1 MSNEDVLNLRCWR
14 PLLRWTFV
22 FVLGALTLG
31 FTPSSVSAE
40 EAEQPHLS
48 AEEGEQPRYSGRF
61 ELTDSGA
68 AEAERDR
75 SVKEVAQV
83 FPALF
88 RKMAIGKMRKA
99 ANIVSFVEFSWGDA
113 SVVIRSDE
121 SAGWKT
127 GLDKKEEEFRA
138 KNGKMFLLSRWMED
152 GALHSKA
159 RGETGTRSSIF
170 RLSDAG
176 DVLTVVTRIQIDQA
190 EESIVYTARYKR
202 AEP

>member
-1 MSNEDVLNLRCWR
+1 MSNEDVLNLRWWR
-14 PLLRWTFV
+14 PLLRCAFV
-22 FVLGALTLG
+22 FVVGALTLG
-31 FTPSSVSAE
+31 FTPSSLRAE
-40 EAEQPHLS
+40 EAEQPLR
-48 AEEGEQPRYSGRF
+48 AEEAEQPRYSGRF
-61 ELTDSGA
+61 ELTDSGTA
-68 AEAERDR
+68 AAERDR

-83 FPALF
+83 FPAFF
-88 RKMAIGKMRKA
+88 RKMAVGKMRKA

-113 SVVIRSDE
+113 SVIIRSDE

-138 KNGKMFLLSRWMED
+138 KDGKRFLLSRWMED

-170 RLSDAG
+170 RLIDGG
-176 DVLTVVTRIQIDQA
+176 DVLTVATTIQINQA
-190 EESIVYTARYKR
+190 EKPIAYTARYKR